1 MKCWRGLLQH
11 SVHAKRE
18 QPKSQVKRH
27 GLFPRASR
35 PSRNLSPPSHLA
47 SCLLQDRAYCPGGCW
62 VPALALCAAAQRPH
76 PRQRQGRAGLQPAGT
91 DASAEQEPH
100 LAHARGGSSEFKGFS
115 VNYLRIHL
123 PANPFISE
131 FQTVYYVE
139 ILKILS
145 LGLLA

>member
-27 GLFPRASR
+27 GLFPQASR
-35 PSRNLSPPSHLA
+35 PSRNLSPPFHLA

-62 VPALALCAAAQRPH
+62 VPALALCTAAQRPH